1 MHGIPEATPII
12 LTEAERTELLALARS
27 PKTEYRLRQ
36 RLFGPTFRVGGARKL
51 DAPLWCAPDWLCR
64 VHLGFAQV
72 PVRMAIRYTTEDLQ
86 QCSRVAA
93 LGRPDQ
99 N

>member
-1 MHGIPEATPII
+1 MASTNCNCNSLGF
-12 LTEAERTELLALARS
+12 L
-27 PKTEYRLRQ
+27 
-36 RLFGPTFRVGGARKL
+36 VGGARKL
-51 DAPLWCAPDWLCR
+51 DAPLWCAPDWLYR

-72 PVRMAIRYTTEDLQ
+72 PVRMAIRCTTEDLQ